1 MLQLKKTFVLDTNV
15 LLQTPYAL
23 YSFGDNTIVIPEV
36 VLEELDKFKKEN
48 TELGANARHAARILD
63 DLREKGSLNKGVK
76 LENGGTLRVELN
88 YSNVQIP
95 ESWDDSNNDNRI
107 LKLCKG
113 LQEDKENVF
122 SDQRYICKNKS
133 RYIRYNC
140 TRFLQSKYQ
149 SMTSSI
155 GEERKYIQPKR
166 NLMIF
171 IQKAI

>member
-76 LENGGTLRVELN
+76 LENGGTLRV
-88 YSNVQIP
+88 
-95 ESWDDSNNDNRI
+95 
-107 LKLCKG
+107 KLITAM
-113 LQEDKENVF
+113 
-122 SDQRYICKNKS
+122 Y
-133 RYIRYNC
+133 
-140 TRFLQSKYQ
+140 KYQ
-149 SMTSSI
+149 KAGM
-155 GEERKYIQPKR
+155 IQI
-166 NLMIF
+166 MI
-171 IQKAI
+171 IEY